1 MCFVTQTADKNMRR
15 HLGDRVMS
23 ISDNIREEYY
33 EKSKRG
39 ADESSIERPEAPRT
53 VRRST
58 ARMTPN
64 HAQPTIPWS
73 NPLDV
78 EAEVEVVSY
87 MILHYIH
94 A

>member
-1 MCFVTQTADKNMRR
+1 MRR
-15 HLGDRVMS
+15 QLGDRKMS

-39 ADESSIERPEAPRT
+39 ADESSIERPEAPTT

-58 ARMTPN
+58 ARMTLN
-64 HAQPTIPWS
+64 HAQPTK
-73 NPLDV
+73 PLDV
-78 EAEVEVVSY
+78 EAEAEVVSY

>member
-1 MCFVTQTADKNMRR
+1 MRR
-15 HLGDRVMS
+15 QLGDRKMS

-39 ADESSIERPEAPRT
+39 ADESSIERPEAPTT

-58 ARMTPN
+58 ARMTLN

-73 NPLDV
+73 KPLDV
-78 EAEVEVVSY
+78 EAEAEVVSY